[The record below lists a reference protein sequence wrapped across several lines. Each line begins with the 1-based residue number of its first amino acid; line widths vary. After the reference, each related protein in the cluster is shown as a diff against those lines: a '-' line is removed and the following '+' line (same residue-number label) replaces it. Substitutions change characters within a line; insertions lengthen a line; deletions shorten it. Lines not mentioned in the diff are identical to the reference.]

1 MRRKYNNGGMMKKMN
16 EYPYV
21 NTSYKLENTPAANN
35 QAMMSKKQVAD
46 DQNLLTNKKYN
57 MGGYMGVPQAPQNIP
72 QEGNYNPQTMGH
84 QVMMEQP
91 DEQQQMQNGGYIQQ
105 MSQYEGGGMK
115 LPGGEVQPIPGSD
128 AVQFNGASHDEG
140 GIMVDE
146 NTEVEGGETMD
157 QVTMT
162 YAKGGKKKDYFFSD
176 HLKKDG
182 SSYAEHHKAI
192 LANGGNQEDINLL
205 AKMQEH
211 QAGRNPNKVQTAK
224 SGGVK
229 KFKTGGE
236 YPLVRGKEMTQRQKD
251 FHDKQISSGKV
262 FKNGAYTKGESTS
275 GTTVKA
281 TNNVTNPYRKDDPN
295 HAVWAEAA
303 EGAEEKGMVWVDDP
317 NKAGVGKWAMKE
329 NAEEVVKEVQAEVD
343 EDAVEAGNPPSTSTN
358 KKSSSNAPKRDN
370 KYKVAS
376 YEAYGDNEGE
386 FGTVPDYQPGYKV
399 DGIQMYAGTGDTPF
413 REALK
418 KEDFRGNW
426 MNNVDPEVLESA
438 GITSFADM
446 NSKDKVTAY
455 QTAWNDKN
463 PNNKIAVDGLFGE
476 QTFRTAIGP
485 PEEPEEPPVE
495 EPTEEVIVEEKT
507 TTEDK
512 MLKKKGDWITPLV
525 MGAQL
530 LPAMYAFKDQPDY
543 MSEHPMASAG
553 AIIPERIAKTH
564 LDRIDMNPERAR
576 NASDFASL
584 NKFVDQ
590 SGGGPSNMMNKMAS
604 YARKQQGDRDIAS
617 QEARGNVAI
626 ANQEAVMDQQ
636 RKTQNVMNAMD
647 ASKANIVNQQD
658 VNKFNATMGAKV
670 DEFNRGADAATKDR
684 RLNAL
689 DSAVGV
695 VAGMN
700 KDRLQYNAQ
709 ERLAQAISGN
719 TGVYDREGY
728 GQTLLQAG
736 HVPGTDAYN
745 NLMNTYIKN
754 NNGTHDGCGPGGCG
768 ETTSSS
774 STTETKTTKKKYAAD
789 GTLIDESTT
798 TLKKGGFVPTGF
810 RKRYS

>member
-35 QAMMSKKQVAD
+35 QAMMSKEQVAD
-46 DQNLLTNKKYN
+46 DQNLLTKKKYN

-91 DEQQQMQNGGYIQQ
+91 DEQQQMQNGGYMQQ

-162 YAKGGKKKDYFFSD
+162 YDKGGKKKDYFFSD

-211 QAGRNPNKVQTAK
+211 QAGRNPNKVQTART
-224 SGGVK
+224 GGVK
-229 KFKTGGE
+229 KFKKGGE

-251 FHDKQISSGKV
+251 FHDKQISSGRV
-262 FKNGAYTKGESTS
+262 FNVETGAYTKGESTS
-275 GTTVKA
+275 GNTVKA

-295 HAVWAEAA
+295 YAVWAEAA

-329 NAEEVVKEVQAEVD
+329 NAEEVVQEVQAEVD
-343 EDAVEAGNPPSTSTN
+343 EDAVEAGNPPSKSTSTN

-399 DGIQMYAGTGDTPF
+399 DGVQMYAGTGDTPF

-426 MNNVDPEVLESA
+426 MNNVDPEVLEKA

-455 QTAWNDKN
+455 QTAWNEKN

-485 PEEPEEPPVE
+485 PEEPEETPVE
-495 EPTEEVIVEEKT
+495 EPTEEVIVEEEN

-512 MLKKKGDWITPLV
+512 MLKKKNDWITPLV

-564 LDRIDMNPERAR
+564 LDRIDMNPERAK

-590 SGGGPSNMMNKMAS
+590 SGGGPSNMMNKMAA
-604 YARKQQGDRDIAS
+604 YAKKQQGDRDIAS

-689 DSAVGV
+689 DAAVGV

-719 TGVYDREGY
+719 TGIYDREGY
-728 GQTLLQAG
+728 AQTLVQAG
-736 HVPGTDAYN
+736 HVPGTDAFK

-754 NNGTHDGCGPGGCG
+754 HNGTHSNEE

-774 STTETKTTKKKYAAD
+774 STTETKTTKKKYDAQ
-789 GTLIDESTT
+789 GNLVETT
-798 TLKKGGFVPTGF
+798 EMKKGGFVPTGF